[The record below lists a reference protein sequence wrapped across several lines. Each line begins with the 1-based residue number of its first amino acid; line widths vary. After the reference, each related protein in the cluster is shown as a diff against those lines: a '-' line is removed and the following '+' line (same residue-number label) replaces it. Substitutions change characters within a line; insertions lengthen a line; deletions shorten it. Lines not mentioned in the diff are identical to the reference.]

1 MQYIARLSKMGGRLY
16 LGIPKELQS
25 EANKLLKKD
34 LSIVVNEVLL
44 SNQNQEI
51 RSKTEDRF
59 LHKVA
64 QGRDE

>member
-1 MQYIARLSKMGGRLY
+1 MGGRSY

-59 LHKVA
+59 LDKVA
-64 QGRDE
+64 KGRDE

>member
-1 MQYIARLSKMGGRLY
+1 MGGRLY

-59 LHKVA
+59 LDKVA
-64 QGRDE
+64 KEVRGRRIPKQR

>member
-1 MQYIARLSKMGGRLY
+1 MGGRLY

-64 QGRDE
+64 KEVGENPKQR